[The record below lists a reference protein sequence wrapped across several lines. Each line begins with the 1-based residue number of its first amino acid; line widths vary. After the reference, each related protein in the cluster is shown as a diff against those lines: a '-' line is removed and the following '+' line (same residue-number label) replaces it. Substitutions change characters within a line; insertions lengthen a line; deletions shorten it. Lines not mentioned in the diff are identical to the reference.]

1 MRGVKKQASTK
12 KEPRLPRSAKS
23 VSKAECRTVRERAV
37 WTAMHAFVTARPE
50 AYIKEC
56 GDFSLTAPQAALL
69 RVMDPERPSPMSSLA
84 TALACHASN
93 VTGLVDRLEEQGLVT
108 RRPSEEDRRV
118 KHICL
123 TPKGTKVR
131 DSLCSELF
139 APPPE
144 LARLCDDE
152 LSALEKLL
160 LKIEVTRP

>member
-1 MRGVKKQASTK
+1 
-12 KEPRLPRSAKS
+12 
-23 VSKAECRTVRERAV
+23 
-37 WTAMHAFVTARPE
+37 MHAFVTARPE

-56 GDFSLTAPQAALL
+56 GDCSLTAPQASLL
-69 RVMDPERPSPMSSLA
+69 LAMDPERPSPMSALA

-131 DSLCSELF
+131 ESLCSERS

-144 LARLCDDE
+144 LARLGDDE
-152 LSALEKLL
+152 LTVLEELL
-160 LKIEVTRP
+160 HKIEVTRP